1 MGVPGFFLWLSK
13 KAKLL
18 KLKEQLILKRI
29 IDPEKVGDSLD
40 CNAINSEKLDNLNY
54 SKDIDLSLIHI

>member
-54 SKDIDLSLIHI
+54 